1 MTVRGP
7 VMRSVARAGGYPASA
22 RHAAS
27 KSVHGWMGRS
37 RPGAGCANRRSRP
50 GAGHPHAQTDDRV
63 RKRDDRVRKRAHR
76 MYGWDN
82 GMRERGNGMR
92 RWAPPSARRQGK
104 NRC

>member
-27 KSVHGWMGRS
+27 KSVHGWMG
-37 RPGAGCANRRSRP
+37 RSRP